1 MGFLSGFAF
10 VMCLPANY
18 GLETAKA
25 ITESARLDMDA
36 VQAKREYAVARNFL
50 HLPASDDRMR

>member
-1 MGFLSGFAF
+1 
-10 VMCLPANY
+10 MCLPANY

-25 ITESARLDMDA
+25 IAESARLDMDA

>member
-1 MGFLSGFAF
+1 
-10 VMCLPANY
+10 MCLPANY

-25 ITESARLDMDA
+25 IAESARLDMDA

-50 HLPASDDRMR
+50 HPPASDDRMR